1 MNLPEY
7 IGHLHPVLVHLPIG
21 ILLTAILFDWLSHRK
36 GFRKLR
42 KSVRGMLFLGF
53 VSAAMSSFTGYLL
66 SQSGDYDAALLNRHQ
81 WLGISVSILSLVVLL
96 LRGRKEKEIKLAS
109 SVLLFG
115 LAILILLTGHAGGS
129 LTHGPDFLKPPA
141 VAAWFGTERE
151 KEFLPADLKSAIL
164 YNDLVAPVLKEKCIR
179 CHGPSRQKGKL
190 RLDQPEFILK
200 GGKDGPVVRVEPWN
214 ESEIFKRIHLERDDE
229 DHMPPKEKSQL
240 SKKEISI
247 LSYWIEAG
255 ADFQAKLSAL
265 PRADSI
271 VSLLMDPSNQQGVGE
286 TIEVAEEII
295 PLPNSKV
302 IENLKS
308 GGVVVS
314 LLGQDN
320 GYVSLNFM
328 NADTTHLSS
337 LVKELLLLSLQVS
350 DLKLTGCRLSH
361 PDWTQLSKL
370 SSLTRLYLENANI
383 MDEDLDSIQ
392 SLPKLEYLN
401 LVGTA
406 VTRSGLEKLRTLP
419 KLKRLFLFHTPIP
432 EADQSAVRE
441 LFPNVKIEFGN
452 YIVPTLPGDTTKLTK
467 PYTVPKK

>member
-1 MNLPEY
+1 
-7 IGHLHPVLVHLPIG
+7 
-21 ILLTAILFDWLSHRK
+21 
-36 GFRKLR
+36 
-42 KSVRGMLFLGF
+42 
-53 VSAAMSSFTGYLL
+53 
-66 SQSGDYDAALLNRHQ
+66 
-81 WLGISVSILSLVVLL
+81 
-96 LRGRKEKEIKLAS
+96 
-109 SVLLFG
+109 
-115 LAILILLTGHAGGS
+115 
-129 LTHGPDFLKPPA
+129 
-141 VAAWFGTERE
+141 
-151 KEFLPADLKSAIL
+151 
-164 YNDLVAPVLKEKCIR
+164 VAPVLKEKCIR

-271 VSLLMDPSNQQGVGE
+271 ISLLMDPSNQQGVGE
-286 TIEVAEEII
+286 IIEVAEEII
-295 PLPNSKV
+295 PFPNSNV

-337 LVKELLLLSLQVS
+337 LVKELLLLHQQVS

-419 KLKRLFLFHTPIP
+419 KLRRLFLFHTPIP
-432 EADQSAVRE
+432 ESDQSAVSQ
-441 LFPNVKIEFGN
+441 LFPKTKVDFGN
-452 YIVPTLPGDTTKLTK
+452 YVVPTLPGDTTKLTK
-467 PYTVPKK
+467 PYIVPRK